1 MKVRDLIARLS
12 ALRVAGLLDEWGE
25 ELVGTLER
33 QAARGQGP
41 TERQRFAAIALLKR
55 FDPEIVAGALADHI
69 ATLTPEKVERIHRDA
84 RGREKDST
92 RGRMSRY
99 RLGPCA
105 AWVKVKNAA
114 CSSCRSPFVQQ
125 RPGCDCVH
133 TRQFT
138 SRPRHFGEPWRVH
151 RHKDH
156 VKDEGHWV
164 KRAPRRAILP
174 LQFAFDL
181 ED

>member
-25 ELVGTLER
+25 ELAGTLER

-55 FDPEIVAGALADHI
+55 FDPEIVADHI

-92 RGRMSRY
+92 
-99 RLGPCA
+99 
-105 AWVKVKNAA
+105 
-114 CSSCRSPFVQQ
+114 
-125 RPGCDCVH
+125 
-133 TRQFT
+133 
-138 SRPRHFGEPWRVH
+138 
-151 RHKDH
+151 
-156 VKDEGHWV
+156 
-164 KRAPRRAILP
+164 
-174 LQFAFDL
+174 
-181 ED
+181 